1 MTTPERPLEGRVVLV
16 TRPPERAEPLARRLR
31 ALGAQ
36 VEARPTFSLEPPAD
50 TEPARRAV
58 GQLER
63 YDWVVFTSANG
74 VRFFGQ
80 LLHELHGKTRG
91 LPAAVAAIGPATTAA
106 LVEMDCP
113 PDLVAQDSHSEGLAR
128 RLAGRVA
135 AGDRVLIV
143 RPETARDVLPR
154 AIAALGATA
163 EAVAFYRNVAHPGV
177 DRLAAELCADR
188 FDVAIFSSP
197 SSLERL
203 VESQSRAAA
212 ELLEALGRVRI
223 VAIGPVTARAIERA
237 GLRPSVVAPEPTDEA
252 VEGSV
257 RALFE

>member
-1 MTTPERPLEGRVVLV
+1 MTTAERPLEGRVVLV

-31 ALGAQ
+31 VLGAQ
-36 VEARPTFSLEPPAD
+36 VEARPTFSLEPPTDA
-50 TEPARRAV
+50 EPARRAV
-58 GQLER
+58 GEIER

-74 VRFFGQ
+74 VRFFSQ
-80 LLHELHGKTRG
+80 LLHELQGTTRG

-106 LVEMDCP
+106 LVELGCP
-113 PDLVAQDSHSEGLAR
+113 PDLVARDSHSEGLAR
-128 RLAGRVA
+128 RLAGSVA
-135 AGDRVLIV
+135 TGDRVLIV

-154 AIAALGATA
+154 AIGALGATA

-177 DRLAAELCADR
+177 DSLAAELCADR
-188 FDVAIFSSP
+188 FDVAVFSSP

-203 VESQSRAAA
+203 VESQSRAGA

-237 GLRPSVVAPEPTDEA
+237 GLGPPVVAPEPTDEA
-252 VEGSV
+252 VERCV

>member
-1 MTTPERPLEGRVVLV
+1 MTTAERPLEGRVVLV
-16 TRPPERAEPLARRLR
+16 TRPPERAETLALRLR

-36 VEARPTFSLEPPAD
+36 VEARPTFTLEPPGDA
-50 TEPARRAV
+50 EPARRAV
-58 GQLER
+58 LQLER

-74 VRFFGQ
+74 VRFFGR
-80 LLHELHGKTRG
+80 LLHELHGETQG

-106 LVEMDCP
+106 LVQLGCA
-113 PDLVAQDSHSEGLAR
+113 PDLVAEDSHSEGLSR
-128 RLAGRVA
+128 RLVGRVT

-154 AIAALGATA
+154 AISALGATA
-163 EAVAFYRNVAHPGV
+163 EPVAFYRNVAHPGV
-177 DRLAAELCADR
+177 DTLAAELCAGR
-188 FDVAIFSSP
+188 FDVAVFSSP

-203 VESQSRAAA
+203 VESRSRASAD
-212 ELLEALGRVRI
+212 LLDALGRMRI

-237 GLRPSVVAPEPTDEA
+237 GLGPPAVAPEPTDEA
-252 VEGSV
+252 VERSV